1 MGRTDAGTAS
11 GILLAG
17 PGRAAAA
24 ARGRGEFDCTIQ
36 LNEDERLSAP
46 PRPAPR
52 QPEAAALPGS
62 SPQGRPPAGWKIL
75 LALLCLALS
84 GLIWLNGLAQSLQ
97 RPSVGDALSLRQ
109 LELTALAAEAAGDR
123 AEPGLFG
130 ADPRGD
136 LVKALRRQGESAA
149 VPVPVAQRLELALL
163 ERGDAPEAV
172 GAQLRQ
178 LEAMV
183 DVARRPL
190 LEALAA
196 GRPLDAELQRSL
208 LDPWT
213 PSPLLSQLVCEQL
226 GSDPSTCPAA
236 RSGGRLLLQ
245 WAVVTLL
252 PLPLLLIGVLLLLR
266 QAWLAR
272 RGRLGAAPPLTGP
285 PLDLVDVTLLIAGGF
300 VLIGEVL
307 MPQLL
312 QGPLAA
318 LLSGLAL
325 PFALEQ
331 GLQVLLLYLLLMS
344 APLVILA
351 VMLRGRGTPPAGG
364 WLQWHWQPPASAL
377 ARAAAAVL
385 MVLPAVALCGWL
397 IEHLWPEAGGSN
409 PLLDLVLTNPDPRA
423 LACFAFTATVLAP
436 LFEETL
442 FRGVLLPSLARRL
455 GPFPAVLASAAV
467 FALAHLSL
475 TELVPLLVLGMG
487 LGWLRWRTGRLAA
500 SVLMHSLWNGLT
512 FLNLLV
518 LAR

>member
-1 MGRTDAGTAS
+1 MS
-11 GILLAG
+11 
-17 PGRAAAA
+17 
-24 ARGRGEFDCTIQ
+24 
-36 LNEDERLSAP
+36 SS
-46 PRPAPR
+46 PRPAPS
-52 QPEAAALPGS
+52 QPEAAALPGA
-62 SPQGRPPAGWKIL
+62 SPQGRPPAGWKSL
-75 LALLCLALS
+75 LALLSLALS
-84 GLIWLNGLAQSLQ
+84 VLIWLNGLAQSLQ

-130 ADPRGD
+130 ADPRAD
-136 LVKALRRQGESAA
+136 LVKALRRLGESPAI
-149 VPVPVAQRLELALL
+149 PVPVAQRLELALL
-163 ERGDAPEAV
+163 ERGDSPEPV
-172 GAQLRQ
+172 RVQLQQ
-178 LEAMV
+178 LEEMV
-183 DVARRPL
+183 DAPRRPL
-190 LEALAA
+190 LQALSR
-196 GRPLDAELQRSL
+196 GQPLDPALQRSL
-208 LDPWT
+208 LAPWT
-213 PSPLLSQLVCEQL
+213 PSPFLSQLVCEQL
-226 GSDPSTCPAA
+226 GSDPSACPAV

-252 PLPLLLIGVLLLLR
+252 PLPMLLIGVGLLLR

-272 RGRLGAAPPLTGP
+272 RGRLSAAPPLSGP

-312 QGPLAA
+312 QGPLVAF
-318 LLSGLAL
+318 LSGLAL

-331 GLQVLLLYLLLMS
+331 GVQVLLLYLVLMS
-344 APLVILA
+344 APLVLLA
-351 VMLRGRGTPPAGG
+351 AMLRGRGVPPAGG

-377 ARAAAAVL
+377 ARAAGAVL
-385 MVLPAVALCGWL
+385 MVLPIVALSGWL
-397 IEHLWPEAGGSN
+397 IERLWPQAGGSN

-423 LACFAFTATVLAP
+423 LACFAFTATLLAP

-455 GPFPAVLASAAV
+455 GPLPAVLASAAV

-475 TELVPLLVLGMG
+475 TELVPLLVLGVG